1 VVDATQFDQARVSNR
16 ATAAVTARWPGA
28 ELRNLR
34 LLPGGTSSLT
44 FVAELA
50 VPDCQARDVVVKLAP
65 PGLPPVGNRDV
76 LRQAR
81 LLRLLGAV
89 PGVRVPGV
97 LLEEDG
103 EPPLF
108 IMDFVPGEC
117 YEPLVDVS
125 ANPPPPSVVTA
136 RAQAAAGM
144 LARLH
149 RLDPAAIGVTDPAV
163 TVAGELDRWIRLF
176 ATVDDSI
183 CPGHAGLRA
192 RLLER
197 VPAGV
202 QPRVLH
208 GDYRV
213 GNMLFVGEDLTAII
227 DWEIWGVGDP
237 RTDLAWL
244 LTLTDPLH
252 RFHEPRDARNTQAG
266 RGMPTLAQL
275 LDVYLQAEGAPIDD
289 LEWFLAYVQYKMASI
304 LSTFVKRNR
313 RRAEPDPMLLA
324 GEERLPAI
332 IGRGNEILDA
342 RDAQRTWRR

>member
-1 VVDATQFDQARVSNR
+1 VDATQFDQAQISNR
-16 ATAAVTARWPGA
+16 TIAAVTMRWPGA
-28 ELRNLR
+28 QVRDLR

-50 VPDCQARDVVVKLAP
+50 VPDREARDVVIKLAP

-81 LLRLLGAV
+81 LLRLLGAA
-89 PGVRVPGV
+89 PGIRVPGV
-97 LLEEDG
+97 LHEEDG

-108 IMDFVPGEC
+108 IMDFVPGES

-125 ANPPPPSVVTA
+125 DNPPPPSVVTA
-136 RAQAAAGM
+136 RAHAAARM
-144 LARLH
+144 LAHLH
-149 RLDPAAIGVTDPAV
+149 RLDPAAIGITDPAV
-163 TVAGELDRWIRLF
+163 AVAAELDRWIRLF

-183 CPGHAGLRA
+183 CPGHAVLRA

-197 VPAGV
+197 IPAGV

-213 GNMLFVGEDLTAII
+213 GNMLFAGEELTAII

-244 LTLTDPLH
+244 LMLTDPLH
-252 RFHEPRDARNTQAG
+252 RFKEPRDARNTRAG
-266 RGMPTLAQL
+266 EGMPALDQL
-275 LDVYLQAEGAPIDD
+275 LDVYLRAMGSPIDD
-289 LEWFLAYVQYKMASI
+289 LEWFLAYVHYKTASI
-304 LSTFVKRNR
+304 LSAFVKRNR
-313 RRAEPDPMLLA
+313 RRPDPDPVLLVA
-324 GEERLPAI
+324 EDKLPVI

-342 RDAQRTWRR
+342 RDAQRTWHR